1 MIRGNIRDYIIDV
14 SNLNSEESIELI
26 KTFIEIYENIDH
38 VIFTKKYLKY
48 SNIHDKWIQFD
59 FPDIILS
66 ITADEVK
73 EYAKRIKNEN
83 QKAIQTMHWMLKLK
97 KQKTELAK
105 EKRELKQAK
114 RKYQNEKAKFHKK
127 SF

>member
-1 MIRGNIRDYIIDV
+1 MTRGNIRDYIIDV

-26 KTFIEIYENIDH
+26 KTFIGIYENIDH

-48 SNIHDKWIQFD
+48 SNIHDKWVQVD

-83 QKAIQTMHWMLKLK
+83 PKATEEYIPVENTNKKLNNYIGLNIFSLIG
-97 KQKTELAK
+97 LAIIIYSIFLYK
-105 EKRELKQAK
+105 
-114 RKYQNEKAKFHKK
+114 
-127 SF
+127 

>member
-26 KTFIEIYENIDH
+26 KTFIEIYENIDS

-48 SNIHDKWIQFD
+48 SNIHDKWVQVD

-83 QKAIQTMHWMLKLK
+83 PKATEEYIPVENTNKKLNNYIGLNIFSLIG
-97 KQKTELAK
+97 LAIIIYSIFLYK
-105 EKRELKQAK
+105 
-114 RKYQNEKAKFHKK
+114 
-127 SF
+127 